1 MPKTSATL
9 LIIDDDEVVRASLAA
24 YLEDSG
30 FSVLQASNGQQGLQ
44 VFEQDKPDLVICDL
58 RMPQMG
64 GLELIRQ
71 VTELSPQTPVIVVS
85 GAGVMNDAVEA
96 LRLGAAD
103 YLIKP
108 LEDLAVLEHSV
119 RRALDR
125 ARLLMENQRY
135 REKLEKANRELAAS
149 LNLLQEDQNAGR
161 QVQMN
166 MLPVSPWAID
176 DFKFAHQIIPS
187 LYLSGD
193 FVDYFRVD
201 ERRVAFYLADVSG
214 HGASSAFVTVLL
226 KFMTTRLLF
235 ESKRSGTLP
244 EFKPSEVLG
253 HINRGLISCKLGKH
267 VTMVGGVIDEET
279 GLLTYSIGGH
289 LPLPVLYTPD
299 SVSYLQ
305 GRGLPVGLF
314 NEATY
319 EDHVL
324 ELPPTFSLTLM
335 SDGILD
341 LLPEPTLKEKEA
353 ALPERVKAAGG
364 SLDGLRQVFGL
375 ATLGEMPDDI
385 ALLVIQFAEQDG
397 TFVLKFVG
405 EVRLTLCSALDATI
419 ERIFTALN
427 FSAIVIDLTE
437 TRSIDSTTL
446 GLLAKLSIQSRQKVG
461 LLPTVVTTHEDI
473 TRLLQSM
480 GFDQVFNIVDR
491 PIPCPECLTDLP
503 SQDQSEE
510 VVRLKVLEAHKILM
524 GLNES
529 NREAFHDLVN
539 ALERH

>member
-1 MPKTSATL
+1 MQKTSATL
-9 LIIDDDEVVRASLAA
+9 LIIDDDDVVRASLAA

-30 FSVLQASNGQQGLQ
+30 FNVLQANNGAQGLQ
-44 VFEQDKPDLVICDL
+44 VFEQKQPDLVICDL
-58 RMPQMG
+58 RMPQVG

-71 VTELSPQTPVIVVS
+71 VTERAPQLPVIVLS

-125 ARLLMENQRY
+125 SRLLLENQRY
-135 REKLEKANRELAAS
+135 REKLETANRELEAS
-149 LNLLQEDQNAGR
+149 LHLLQEDQNAGR

-166 MLPVSPWAID
+166 MLPESPWTTD
-176 DFKFAHQIIPS
+176 GFKFEHQIIPS

-193 FVDYFRVD
+193 FVDCFRVD

-226 KFMTTRLLF
+226 KFMTTRLMF
-235 ESKRSGTLP
+235 ESKRGGTLP

-253 HINRGLISCKLGKH
+253 HINRGLINCKLGKH
-267 VTMVGGVIDEET
+267 VTMVGGVIDEHT

-289 LPLPVLYTPD
+289 LPLPVLYTPEK
-299 SVSYLQ
+299 VGYLE

-319 EDHVL
+319 TDHVL
-324 ELPPTFSLTLM
+324 ELPEQFSLTLF

-341 LLPEPTLKEKEA
+341 LLPGETLKDKEA
-353 ALPERVKAAGG
+353 ALPQIVKAAGG
-364 SLDGLRQVFGL
+364 GLDGLRQKFGL

-385 ALLVIQFAEQDG
+385 ALLV
-397 TFVLKFVG
+397 
-405 EVRLTLCSALDATI
+405 
-419 ERIFTALN
+419 
-427 FSAIVIDLTE
+427 
-437 TRSIDSTTL
+437 
-446 GLLAKLSIQSRQKVG
+446 LSR
-461 LLPTVVTTHEDI
+461 
-473 TRLLQSM
+473 
-480 GFDQVFNIVDR
+480 N
-491 PIPCPECLTDLP
+491 
-503 SQDQSEE
+503 
-510 VVRLKVLEAHKILM
+510 LE
-524 GLNES
+524 
-529 NREAFHDLVN
+529 
-539 ALERH
+539 